1 MQSSM
6 EVIPAIDLLGGKV
19 VRLYKGDFDQ
29 VTEYNESPVT
39 IASRYGNAG
48 LKSLHIVDLDGA
60 RTGQFA
66 HLDIITEITS
76 TVGLAVQVG
85 GGIRQIEQAR
95 AIIGAGAER
104 VVVGSTAATDPE
116 LVISWFGEL
125 GPDAIIVGVD
135 VTLPPDGDPVVK
147 THGWTESSGQT
158 LWQLM
163 DIYMAAGARNFL
175 CTDISRDGTLE
186 GPNNALY
193 RECIRRYPK
202 ARVIASGGV
211 SSAADLPEL
220 ATTGVASVVTGKA
233 LLDGRLTLEEIEQ
246 FLQNA

>member
-1 MQSSM
+1 M

-19 VRLYKGDFDQ
+19 VRLYKGDFNQ
-29 VTEYNESPVT
+29 VTEYSDSPVEV
-39 IASRYGNAG
+39 ASRYGEAG
-48 LKSLHIVDLDGA
+48 VDSLHIVDLDGA

-95 AIIGAGAER
+95 AIIAAGAER
-104 VVVGSTAATDPE
+104 VVVGSTAAKDPD

-125 GPDAIIVGVD
+125 GPDAVIAGLD
-135 VTLPPDGDPVVK
+135 VSIEGDADPIVK

-158 LWQLM
+158 LWSLM
-163 DIYMAAGARNFL
+163 ETYMSAGARNFL

-186 GPNNALY
+186 GPNTELY
-193 RECIRRYPK
+193 QECTRRYPT
-202 ARVIASGGV
+202 ARIIASGGV
-211 SSAADLPEL
+211 SSVDDLPVL
-220 ATTGVASVVTGKA
+220 AATGVTSVVTGKA
-233 LLDGRLTLEEIEQ
+233 LLDGRLTLKEIEQ
-246 FLQNA
+246 FLQGE

>member
-1 MQSSM
+1 MQSVM

-29 VTEYNESPVT
+29 VTEYPDSPVT
-39 IASRYGNAG
+39 VASRYGNAG
-48 LKSLHIVDLDGA
+48 VRSLHIVDLDGA

-104 VVVGSTAATDPE
+104 VVVGSTAAKDPE

-135 VTLPPDGDPVVK
+135 VTLPPAGDPVVK

-158 LWQLM
+158 LWELM
-163 DIYMAAGARNFL
+163 DIYMQAGARNFL

-186 GPNNALY
+186 GPNNELY

-220 ATTGVASVVTGKA
+220 AATGVASVVTGKA
-233 LLDGRLTLEEIEQ
+233 LLDGRLTLEEIEI

>member
-1 MQSSM
+1 M

-19 VRLYKGDFDQ
+19 VRLYKGDFSQ
-29 VTEYNESPVT
+29 VTEYPDSPVDV
-39 IASRYGNAG
+39 AARYGQAG
-48 LKSLHIVDLDGA
+48 VESLHIVDLDGA

-66 HLDIITEITS
+66 HLDVITEITA

-95 AIIGAGAER
+95 AIIAAGAER
-104 VVVGSTAATDPE
+104 VVVGSTAAKEPE
-116 LVISWFGEL
+116 TVIGWVGEL
-125 GPDAIIVGVD
+125 GPDAIIIGVD
-135 VTLPPDGDPVVK
+135 VSITDNADTIVR
-147 THGWTESSGQT
+147 THGWTENSDQT
-158 LWQLM
+158 LWSLM
-163 DIYMAAGARNFL
+163 DIYMQAGVRNFL

-186 GPNNALY
+186 GPNFDLY
-193 RECIRRYPK
+193 RECTERYPK

-211 SSAADLPEL
+211 SSAADLSKL
-220 ATTGVASVVTGKA
+220 AATGVASVVTGKA